1 MSEQSTVSLA
11 RAIGRA
17 SLDTQE
23 EGRRVERLPGVNL
36 ELRVGGTLSMQFA
49 ALGQDQKC
57 EGKVVGFEPFS
68 YLIVQARLAQEA
80 LARVAQNPNLVA
92 QHTASGVVF
101 GFRSHVLNRTMNPA
115 PILFLCFP
123 DSVDRVVLRRDARV
137 SVNMPCSIHGKYG
150 AHEAM
155 VMDLTPSGCQLSA
168 KIDLKN
174 PLREAKPG
182 DQLILNCDLGRGQ
195 ELTTPIVLRR
205 VLSEKGLLFLGAQ
218 FVDLTKETSQMVGG
232 YVDGLLTFLNR

>member
-1 MSEQSTVSLA
+1 MNDQPTVSLA

-17 SLDTQE
+17 ALDPQE

-36 ELRVGGTLSMQFA
+36 ELKVGGALSMQFA
-49 ALGQDQKC
+49 ALDQKYD
-57 EGKVVGFEPFS
+57 GKVVGFEPFS
-68 YLIVQARLAQEA
+68 YLIVQARLPQEG
-80 LARVAQNPNLVA
+80 LARVAQNPNMVA

-101 GFRSHVLNRTMNPA
+101 GFRSQVLNRTTNPA
-115 PILFLCFP
+115 PLLFLAFP
-123 DSVDRVVLRRDARV
+123 DSVDRVVLRRDERV

-155 VMDLTPSGCQLSA
+155 IMDLTPAGCRLSA
-168 KIDLKN
+168 KIDLKS
-174 PLREAKPG
+174 PLREAQPG

-195 ELTTPIVLRR
+195 ELTAPIELRR

-218 FVDLTKETSQMVGG
+218 FVDLTREHSQMVTG
-232 YVDGLLTFLNR
+232 YVDGLLQFLNR